1 MTAKYII
8 KEVFQITGRGIVLAG
23 HMEEGTVLTGDFI
36 EFTALRRKRKRQ
48 ITGVNYIRKP
58 NEKDKVG
65 LLIKCADD
73 KEIDDLRTWKPNDS
87 VGVISKE

>member
-1 MTAKYII
+1 MTAKYTI
-8 KEVFQITGRGIVLAG
+8 KDLFHITGRGIVLAG
-23 HMEEGTVLTGDFI
+23 HIEEGTILTGDFI
-36 EFTALRRKRKRQ
+36 EFTALGKKRKRK

-58 NEKDKVG
+58 NDKDKVG

-73 KEIDDLRTWKPNDS
+73 KEIDDLRTWKPKDS